1 MTETESRFVVVWS
14 WGGSY
19 RRTVINYEG
28 RLVIDEIIL
37 KSDFSDGRS

>member
-19 RRTVINYEG
+19 RTVTNYKG
-28 RLVIDEIIL
+28 MLAIDEIIL
-37 KSDFSDGRS
+37 KLDFSDGQS